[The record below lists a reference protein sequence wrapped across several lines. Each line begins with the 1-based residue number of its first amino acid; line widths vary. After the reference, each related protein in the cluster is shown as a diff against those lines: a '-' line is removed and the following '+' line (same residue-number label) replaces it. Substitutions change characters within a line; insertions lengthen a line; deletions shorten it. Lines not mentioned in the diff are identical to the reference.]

1 MSAEPIS
8 AAAPIA
14 ALSPQL
20 RQRERRT
27 RLTGLALMAPAV
39 LLVALFLFLPLV
51 FILQMSFTEGNSFLS
66 PAGATYTLQNY
77 VAMAGRYLPNLFIT
91 IELAFLAMIVD
102 LIFGVPFAYI
112 LVRKV
117 RYRGVVRAFMVFPMF
132 GALYI
137 AFGLGFMVLPGG
149 PAAPLLAMLGI
160 SSVSALYGLPSTVFA
175 MAIFTFPFMV
185 MNVGAALSNVDPNL
199 EEAAA
204 CLGARPWQTFRRIL
218 IPLTRTGI
226 IAGMLMV
233 FGWNLGAFAEPLLL
247 GGLNEQ
253 RTLALTIYQRGVVQ
267 SDYGLSSAMS
277 IVLMVL
283 AVVVSYTSL
292 RYSRNALV

>member
-1 MSAEPIS
+1 MAAEPIS
-8 AAAPIA
+8 AVSPSA

-27 RLTGLALMAPAV
+27 RLTGLTLMAPAV

-51 FILQMSFTEGNSFLS
+51 FILQMSLTEGNSFLS
-66 PAGATYTLQNY
+66 STGATYTLQNY

-102 LIFGVPFAYI
+102 LVFGVPFAYI

-117 RYRGVVRAFMVFPMF
+117 RYREVVRAFMVFPMF

-149 PAAPLLAMLGI
+149 PLAPLLAALGI

-218 IPLTRTGI
+218 IPLTRSGI

-277 IVLMVL
+277 VVLLVL
-283 AVVVSYTSL
+283 AVVVSYVSL